1 MSLSMIKGREYMK
14 KLLISLVML
23 VPLVTGC
30 ANVDTMLTINDD
42 KSASVVTSIAY
53 RGDLSSKADIIA
65 MKISDTYKKFLDP
78 SYQVETVNS
87 AKLSTITA
95 TKSVKDLSKMDL
107 DLSSLDLVSNL
118 PSKRFIEVKK
128 SFLLSSFN
136 IDLTFDESKY
146 AVELGDDIYTSSTD
160 FSQLEILNKDNDL
173 VDKKDVETSDFS
185 ADLVNNMDE
194 DTKREILG
202 FFKDEEDDAKDATPE
217 PQAEFVN
224 SFSIK
229 VPSIASF
236 NNADVIN
243 GNVYTWNVKK
253 DGPTEIKLQYVQYS
267 GFAIAFVILLGILL
281 LVVLAGKILKH
292 DAQKR
297 IDNIDN
303 IV

>member
-1 MSLSMIKGREYMK
+1 MK

-42 KSASVVTSIAY
+42 KSASVVTSVAY
-53 RGDLSSKADIIA
+53 RGDLSSKTDIVA
-65 MKISDTYKKFLDP
+65 MKISDSYKKFLDP
-78 SYQVETVNS
+78 SYKVETVNS

-95 TKSVKDLSKMDL
+95 TKSVKDLSRMDL

-136 IDLTFDESKY
+136 IDLTCDESKY
-146 AVELGDDIYTSSTD
+146 GVELGDDIYTSSSD
-160 FSQLEILNKDNDL
+160 FSQLEILGKDSDL
-173 VDKKDVETSDFS
+173 IDKKDVETSDFS
-185 ADLVNNMDE
+185 ADLVNNMDD

-202 FFKDEEDDAKDATPE
+202 FFNDEGENVVDSASE

-243 GNVYTWNVKK
+243 GNIYTWNIKK
-253 DGPTEIKLQYVQYS
+253 DEPTEIKLQYVQYS

-297 IDNIDN
+297 VDNNDN